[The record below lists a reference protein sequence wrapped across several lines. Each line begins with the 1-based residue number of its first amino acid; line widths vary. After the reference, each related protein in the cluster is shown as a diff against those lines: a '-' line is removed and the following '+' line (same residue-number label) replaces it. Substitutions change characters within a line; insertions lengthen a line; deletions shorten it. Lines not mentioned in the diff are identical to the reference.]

1 MLRPGITV
9 GEEAF
14 VAAGAVVIDDVD
26 PRTVV
31 MGVPARQVREV
42 PEADLLG

>member
-1 MLRPGITV
+1 MLRPGVQI
-9 GEEAF
+9 GEEAY
-14 VAAGAVVIDDVD
+14 VAAGAVVTRDVE

-31 MGVPARQVREV
+31 MGVPARPVREV